1 MLRPAP
7 SDRSAP
13 PSSPASVAPVDHPDR
28 QARIILVLSAERD
41 AASVIAAPL
50 TGLGHK
56 VVATPFG
63 PTAFDLARSALIV
76 VVDNTPGVSSTETVG
91 SLKAQPELARLP
103 VLAIARSDTVEERIE
118 LLEAGADDV
127 MATPIDGQEL
137 AARVDGLL
145 RRPSAG
151 TAVQVAVAK
160 PTPRPTGP
168 RVVAFFAAKGGVGST
183 TLAVNTAI
191 CLAARGA
198 RAVALMDLDPW
209 WGQVATQMDMAP
221 RMSVADLARDLNGSD
236 DVETVR
242 AYALQHPSG
251 VSVFTSP
258 IRPDTSTPPTPDQL
272 ERVMDALMATYDFV
286 VVDAGSALDERA
298 QVILGRAD
306 RVVIMVTPEIPAV
319 RATRMLI
326 EQLAEYE
333 SPAERHVVVLN
344 HIFAADLVK
353 TEDLRR
359 SLQLPIDD
367 EIPYDALLFLKAA
380 NEGIPVVIS
389 APSSAPVQAFRRLA
403 TRLVGPVAPREP
415 VEGETV
421 AKGKRP
427 LLRGLLGRL

>member
-1 MLRPAP
+1 M
-7 SDRSAP
+7 
-13 PSSPASVAPVDHPDR
+13 DHPDR
-28 QARIILVLSAERD
+28 QALIILVLSAERD

-56 VVATPFG
+56 VVATPYG
-63 PTAFDLARSALIV
+63 PTAFDLARNALIV
-76 VVDNTPGVSSTETVG
+76 VVDNTPGVSSTAIVG
-91 SLKAQPELARLP
+91 SLKAQPEFAAMP

-118 LLEAGADDV
+118 LLEAGAEDV

-151 TAVQVAVAK
+151 TSLQVAVAK
-160 PTPRPTGP
+160 PTPRPSGP
-168 RVVAFFAAKGGVGST
+168 RVIAFFAAKGGVGST
-183 TLAVNTAI
+183 TLAVNIAI
-191 CLAARGA
+191 CLAGRGA
-198 RAVALMDLDPW
+198 RSVALMDLDPW

-221 RMSVADLARDLNGSD
+221 RMSVTELARDLNGSD
-236 DVETVR
+236 DIETVR

-258 IRPDTSTPPTPDQL
+258 IRPDASSPPAPDQL
-272 ERVMDALMATYDFV
+272 ERVIDALTASHDYV

-298 QVILGRAD
+298 QVIMTRAD
-306 RVVIMVTPEIPAV
+306 RVVITVTPEIPAV

-344 HIFAADLVK
+344 HVFAADLVRA
-353 TEDLRR
+353 EDLRR

-367 EIPYDALLFLKAA
+367 EIPYDPLLFLKAA
-380 NEGIPVVIS
+380 NEGIPVSIS
-389 APSSAPVQAFRRLA
+389 APSSMPAQAFRRLT
-403 TRLVGPVAPREP
+403 TRLVGTVTAKEPVA
-415 VEGETV
+415 GEAVTR
-421 AKGKRP
+421 AKRSP
-427 LLRGLLGRL
+427 LLRGLLGRH

>member
-1 MLRPAP
+1 VDH
-7 SDRSAP
+7 SDRP
-13 PSSPASVAPVDHPDR
+13 
-28 QARIILVLSAERD
+28 ARIILVLSAERD

-56 VVATPFG
+56 VFATPYG
-63 PTAFDLARSALIV
+63 PTAFDLARNALIV
-76 VVDNTPGVSSTETVG
+76 VVDNTPGVSTTAIVA
-91 SLKAQPELARLP
+91 SLKAQAEFATLP

-118 LLEAGADDV
+118 LLEAGAEDV

-151 TAVQVAVAK
+151 TGLQLAVAK
-160 PTPRPTGP
+160 PEERPSGP
-168 RVVAFFAAKGGVGST
+168 RVIAYFAAKGGVGST
-183 TLAVNTAI
+183 TIAVNTAI
-191 CLAARGA
+191 CLAGRGA
-198 RAVALMDLDPW
+198 RTVALMDLDPW

-221 RMSVADLARDLNGSD
+221 RMSVAELARDLNGAD

-258 IRPDTSTPPTPDQL
+258 IRPDTATPPAPDQL
-272 ERVMDALMATYDFV
+272 ERVMAALTASHDYV

-298 QVILGRAD
+298 QVVLARAD
-306 RVVIMVTPEIPAV
+306 RVVITVTPEIPAV

-344 HIFAADLVK
+344 HIFAADLVR

-359 SLQLPIDD
+359 SLQLPIDI
-367 EIPYDALLFLKAA
+367 EIPYDPLLFLKAA

-389 APSSAPVQAFRRLA
+389 APSSMPTQAVRRLM
-403 TRLVGPVAPREP
+403 TRLVGTVTAKEP
-415 VEGETV
+415 AATETV
-421 AKGKRP
+421 AKGKRSP
-427 LLRGLLGRL
+427 LLRGLLGRH

>member
-1 MLRPAP
+1 
-7 SDRSAP
+7 
-13 PSSPASVAPVDHPDR
+13 VDHSER
-28 QARIILVLSAERD
+28 QTRIILVLSAERD

-56 VVATPFG
+56 VFATPYG
-63 PTAFDLARSALIV
+63 PTAFDLARTAMIV
-76 VVDNTPGVSSTETVG
+76 LVDNTPGVNSTDIVA
-91 SLKAQPELARLP
+91 SLKAQPELAATP
-103 VLAIARSDTVEERIE
+103 ILAIARSDTVEERIE
-118 LLEAGADDV
+118 LLEAGAEDV

-151 TAVQVAVAK
+151 TSLQLTVAK
-160 PTPRPTGP
+160 PEPRSSGP
-168 RVVAFFAAKGGVGST
+168 RFVAFFAAKGGVGST

-191 CLAARGA
+191 CLAGRGA
-198 RAVALMDLDPW
+198 RTVALMDLDPW

-221 RMSVADLARDLNGSD
+221 RMSVSELARDLNGTD

-258 IRPDTSTPPTPDQL
+258 IRPDTSTPPAPDQL
-272 ERVMDALMATYDFV
+272 ERVLVALGQSYDYV

-298 QVILGRAD
+298 QVVLARAD
-306 RVVIMVTPEIPAV
+306 RVVITVTPEIPAV

-333 SPAERHVVVLN
+333 SPTERHVVVLN

-353 TEDLRR
+353 TDDLRR

-367 EIPYDALLFLKAA
+367 EIPYDPLLFLKAA

-389 APSSAPVQAFRRLA
+389 APSSAPTQAFRRLT
-403 TRLVGPVAPREP
+403 TRVVGKVEAKEP
-415 VEGETV
+415 AAAEPI
-421 AKGKRP
+421 AKAKRP
-427 LLRGLLGRL
+427 ILRGLLGRH